1 MGILK
6 RALFVASTPI
16 ILAGISVYSA
26 VVVGTFYTLQL
37 TVGPVYY
44 IVTGNWIPSEYI
56 HLHLYLDKTY
66 DIETKVCNFVN
77 SL

>member
-6 RALFVASTPI
+6 RALFVASTPLI
-16 ILAGISVYSA
+16 IVGIGVYST
-26 VVVGTFYTLQL
+26 VVVGTFYTLAL

-44 IVTGNWIPSEYI
+44 IVTGKWIPSEYI

-66 DIETKVCNFVN
+66 NIEDKIGNFVN